1 MIVLMVNQRS
11 MHKEEAI
18 RFIEYLA
25 ERERID
31 DVVYYVMHQDEN
43 APVEKPD
50 YLRKASALSEQIEAL
65 ERSLEVVKGSD
76 RKGYEAKLQT
86 LRYDLDR
93 LQDDRWLIT
102 EEGVDRYTQVAER
115 ILPPGLSIYISQNDP
130 ENSLNTTVIS
140 LCKQLVNDSLT
151 EEQFIQSLNDITRKI
166 YFENR

>member
-1 MIVLMVNQRS
+1 
-11 MHKEEAI
+11 
-18 RFIEYLA
+18 
-25 ERERID
+25 
-31 DVVYYVMHQDEN
+31 MHQDEN

-151 EEQFIQSLNDITRKI
+151 EEQFIQSLNNITRLI